1 MSFFRKVSF
10 YIKGKREFKR
20 SGFLRNSTRFN
31 PSSLNVDINSQSFVV
46 TGANSGL
53 GKWTALE
60 LAKRGASVHMVCRNQ
75 ERGEAAL
82 KEIKELSQ
90 NENVTLHQL
99 DISNLPEVV
108 EFVKGFRDSGHKV
121 DVLINNAGF
130 LPLERKLTEQGFEQ
144 TFATNTLGTYLLT
157 KQFMPLLAQS
167 SCPRVVIVSSGGML
181 VSKLDTTDLQFEQ
194 MNPFDGT
201 MAYSQTK
208 RQQVIM
214 AHQMADKESKGTG
227 IQFYSMHPGA
237 ITHVFPNTIS
247 IEIKYVYQ

>member
-90 NENVTLHQL
+90 NEV
-99 DISNLPEVV
+99 
-108 EFVKGFRDSGHKV
+108 
-121 DVLINNAGF
+121 
-130 LPLERKLTEQGFEQ
+130 
-144 TFATNTLGTYLLT
+144 
-157 KQFMPLLAQS
+157 
-167 SCPRVVIVSSGGML
+167 
-181 VSKLDTTDLQFEQ
+181 
-194 MNPFDGT
+194 
-201 MAYSQTK
+201 
-208 RQQVIM
+208 
-214 AHQMADKESKGTG
+214 
-227 IQFYSMHPGA
+227 
-237 ITHVFPNTIS
+237 
-247 IEIKYVYQ
+247 